1 MKKSDVIKF
10 FGGTAATAAAL
21 KIKSQSVSGWGEE
34 VPELRAFQIER
45 LTNSELTVHPTKA
58 IESAPSQKIDVS
70 SRC

>member
-58 IESAPSQKIDVS
+58 IESAPSHKIDVS

>member
-1 MKKSDVIKF
+1 MKKSDVLKF

-45 LTNSELTVHPTKA
+45 LTKSKLTVHPNKA
-58 IESAPSQKIDVS
+58 IESAPSHKIDFS

>member
-1 MKKSDVIKF
+1 MKTSDAVSF
-10 FGGTAATAAAL
+10 FKTKTNLAKKLGITH
-21 KIKSQSVSGWGEE
+21 SSVCQWGEE

-45 LTNSELTVHPTKA
+45 LTNSELTVYPTKA